1 MPPLSPTPP
10 PPGGLFLL
18 EVFLS
23 TNDNLL
29 IEHQPRGVVRLTLH
43 RPEVLNAFDEALIA
57 RLDAVFGEL
66 GADPAVRVIVLAAT
80 GKAFC
85 AGADI
90 GWMRRAAANA
100 QETNLEDARRFAR
113 MMDTLARCPQP
124 VVARVQGSAFGGG
137 VGLACAADIV
147 IATRNARFTV
157 SEARFGI
164 LPAVIGPYL
173 INTVGLRQAR
183 RLALTTALIGAEEAQ
198 RIGLVSE
205 LCENE
210 AALDVAVAQCVESL
224 LANGPQ
230 AQAEIKALFAQ
241 LGCGPVTAEVRELT
255 AQTISR
261 VRATEEAREGFA
273 AFVEKRPAP
282 WVQAAGGSA

>member
-1 MPPLSPTPP
+1 MT
-10 PPGGLFLL
+10 
-18 EVFLS
+18 S
-23 TNDNLL
+23 TDNLL
-29 IEHQPRGVVRLTLH
+29 IERQPRGVVRLTLH

-57 RLDAVFGEL
+57 RLDAVFAEL
-66 GADPAVRVIVLAAT
+66 GADPTVRVIVLAAT

-90 GWMRRAAANA
+90 GWMRRAAANSQDA
-100 QETNLEDARRFAR
+100 NLEDARRFAR
-113 MMDTLARCPQP
+113 MMDTVARCPKP

-198 RIGLVSE
+198 AIGLVTQ
-205 LCENE
+205 LCEDE
-210 AALDVAVAQCVESL
+210 AALDAAVAQCVESL

-273 AFVEKRPAP
+273 AFVEKRAAP
-282 WVQAAGGSA
+282 WVQAAGDSA

>member
-1 MPPLSPTPP
+1 MTAS
-10 PPGGLFLL
+10 
-18 EVFLS
+18 
-23 TNDNLL
+23 DNLL
-29 IEHQPRGVVRLTLH
+29 IDRQPRGVVRLTLH

-57 RLDAVFGEL
+57 RLDAVFAEL

-90 GWMRRAAANA
+90 GWMRRAAANSQA
-100 QETNLEDARRFAR
+100 ANLDDARRFAR
-113 MMDTLARCPQP
+113 MMDTVARCPKP

-183 RLALTTALIGAEEAQ
+183 RLALTTALIGAEEAHS
-198 RIGLVSE
+198 IGLVTQ
-205 LCENE
+205 LCEDE
-210 AALDVAVAQCVESL
+210 AALDAAVAQCVESL

-255 AQTISR
+255 AHTISR
-261 VRATEEAREGFA
+261 VRATDEAREGFA

-282 WVQAAGGSA
+282 WVQAFGGAC